1 MDRDA
6 ALEKIRKCLA
16 LSSSPNENE
25 ARTALLMARRLM
37 AEYKIGSGEE
47 IAEGQMP
54 EQRMSSITYT
64 TIRDNWVIDLLNL
77 VDPDTAAAPS
87 PPGSTGRRPAPHR
100 SRDSPR
106 IWTCAYPPSNLRSQR

>member
-64 TIRDNWVIDLLNL
+64 TIRDNWVPGTANSASSTS
-77 VDPDTAAAPS
+77 PATTDTSSLTVSIVRPCICIRVS
-87 PPGSTGRRPAPHR
+87 VRTGNPMPYWEAM
-100 SRDSPR
+100 
-106 IWTCAYPPSNLRSQR
+106 